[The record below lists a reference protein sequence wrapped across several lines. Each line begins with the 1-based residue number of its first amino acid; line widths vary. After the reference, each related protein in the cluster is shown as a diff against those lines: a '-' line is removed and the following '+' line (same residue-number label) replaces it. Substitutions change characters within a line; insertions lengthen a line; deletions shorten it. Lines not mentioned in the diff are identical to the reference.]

1 MWKKR
6 QNLQSVSKPS
16 PFLSFIQVSLWGP
29 WRQGRSWWWLP
40 GTCGLQ
46 SRPLAPASFTLCR
59 EISHVSLHTD
69 SRGGACVHVLVQ
81 DPSSA
86 CGVSSCHVSDAY
98 EQEHVLGSHRVCP
111 GFLKRSDCASVGSPS
126 VPGGLPCGLLVAR
139 LGCTAVRGGLVQKP
153 RAAAGQEGKWG
164 SIMWCGC
171 HMEGDWCAFGV
182 RKAGAG
188 SLWGESDQS
197 WQGGGG
203 GLLTLVRWTW

>member
-6 QNLQSVSKPS
+6 QNLRSVSKPS

-46 SRPLAPASFTLCR
+46 SRPLAPASFTLCC

-153 RAAAGQEGKWG
+153 RAAAVRGGNG
-164 SIMWCGC
+164 AVSCGV
-171 HMEGDWCAFGV
+171 GATWRVTGV
-182 RKAGAG
+182 HLGCGRQVLGPSGVSQTSPGRAVVVAC
-188 SLWGESDQS
+188 
-197 WQGGGG
+197 
-203 GLLTLVRWTW
+203 